1 MTNIYLPT
9 IAKRGSNEKLV
20 FFSFILRNMPGM
32 IAKIAKVFFE
42 NNINILYGVHS
53 VNKNLGYWI
62 FLADVTNIKKPLE
75 HVVGELRN
83 IKGVLEV
90 NYGIN
95 NVGNMVINPY
105 SFTIVLSYGIGK
117 ASVFPVNVLKKAF
130 KDLKSKWG
138 IAASVFLYH
147 IGYYMGNVL
156 GTMFKNEK
164 FEPENVLK
172 AFLEY
177 LKSLGFF
184 GSYNIKI
191 FSPINRIATV
201 KIYDSIECTNL
212 VSSKPAS
219 HFLRGVFGGI
229 FSTIFKKE
237 VTVYETKCVAKGDRY
252 CEFENR

>member
-62 FLADVTNIKKPLE
+62 FLADVTSIEKPLE

-105 SFTIVLSYGIGK
+105 AFTIVLSYGMGK
-117 ASVFPVNVLKKAF
+117 ASVFPVNVLKKAL

-184 GSYNIKI
+184 GSYNIRF

-212 VSSKPAS
+212 ASSKPAS
-219 HFLRGVFGGI
+219 HSLRGVLGGI
-229 FSTIFKKE
+229 FSTVFRKE
-237 VTVYETKCVAKGDRY
+237 VTVYETKCVAKGDKY